1 MADGG
6 FIKALG
12 TGNVGVAALFKE
24 HLPDELLLARL
35 QLGDG
40 VVQPL
45 VILGLEDVP
54 QHIHIGWEKG
64 IVQVVSIQGAVAAGL
79 LVVDVV
85 LLPVQIDQDGPPIIG
100 DLDFHGFSCELILD
114 LHFRVLSAWGGQ
126 GGDTKIAGTYQ
137 PRTKHSQKGRTGS
150 RVLIMPL
157 PTGRVGVIASSPM
170 CAHRLRYFIISTARA
185 ALTLL
190 LYITICAEKQKGPE
204 QRRYDDTCI
213 APALVVAI
221 SPGGQSATI
230 MPFGFAPLRFRFLS
244 HQCVQVGKICVPAF
258 PALNRNRD
266 FGSSITKRLALAT
279 PGAEEMIAHFCYFVC
294 HGIPPFRLYA

>member
-1 MADGG
+1 
-6 FIKALG
+6 
-12 TGNVGVAALFKE
+12 
-24 HLPDELLLARL
+24 
-35 QLGDG
+35 
-40 VVQPL
+40 
-45 VILGLEDVP
+45 
-54 QHIHIGWEKG
+54 
-64 IVQVVSIQGAVAAGL
+64 
-79 LVVDVV
+79 
-85 LLPVQIDQDGPPIIG
+85 
-100 DLDFHGFSCELILD
+100 
-114 LHFRVLSAWGGQ
+114 
-126 GGDTKIAGTYQ
+126 
-137 PRTKHSQKGRTGS
+137 
-150 RVLIMPL
+150 MPL
-157 PTGRVGVIASSPM
+157 PAGRVGDYSIL
-170 CAHRLRYFIISTARA
+170 AHVRTQAAIFFISTARA